1 MKNGMQD
8 RIETILS
15 SLDQTQRASAP
26 AYLYTRIKGRLQN
39 NDEYPFAF
47 WLLRPVPLIAILMA
61 FLFINAGLIWN
72 QGSVSATIV
81 TAADNPA
88 ATEFSAAPEMAAS
101 AETEVPYAVAAEY
114 RLHDNVT
121 FYDNGREISS
131 R

>member
-15 SLDQTQRASAP
+15 SLDQAQRASAP
-26 AYLYTRIKGRLQN
+26 EYLYTRIRGRMQ
-39 NDEYPFAF
+39 EKEVATSTY
-47 WLLRPVPLIAILMA
+47 WILRPVPLIVVLTT

-72 QGSVSATIV
+72 QKIGTSEMTK
-81 TAADNPA
+81 
-88 ATEFSAAPEMAAS
+88 ATEITPSAEAS
-101 AETEVPYAVAAEY
+101 TSFETEVPSAVAAEY

>member
-1 MKNGMQD
+1 MQD

-15 SLDQTQRASAP
+15 SLDHAHRAP
-26 AYLYTRIKGRLQN
+26 APEYLYTRIKGQMQQQP
-39 NDEYPFAF
+39 DYPAF
-47 WLLRPVPLIAILMA
+47 WLFRPVPLIAILMA

-81 TAADNPA
+81 TAVDNPA
-88 ATEFSAAPEMAAS
+88 AAEFSAAPEMAAS